1 MLSSLLSSLLLAALS
16 MNEPINQEQAVILA
30 KQAASKH
37 LNLPVEQLT
46 VQQAQAIDW
55 PDSSLGCPQPGMMY
69 LQVITPGFKV
79 LLKAAE
85 KTYPVHVGG
94 AHAVVCAGDA
104 GAARGAKAQS
114 AQAKA
119 DLVKRARERLA
130 ALLKAPI
137 DDIQVH
143 AIRAGKAGDASSC
156 ANGVSQ
162 EKTAGKLVEL
172 EYAGRRYQYRAE
184 SDDVQECTQ

>member
-1 MLSSLLSSLLLAALS
+1 MVYSLLSTLLLAALS
-16 MNEPINQEQAVILA
+16 MNEPINQDQAVILA

-37 LNLPVEQLT
+37 LNLPIEQLT

-69 LQVITPGFKV
+69 MQVITPGFKV

-94 AHAVVCAGDA
+94 AHAVVCTGAAD
-104 GAARGAKAQS
+104 AARGPKAQA
-114 AQAKA
+114 AQAKVA
-119 DLVKRARERLA
+119 LVERARERLA
-130 ALLKAPI
+130 ALLKVPAA
-137 DDIQVH
+137 DIQVH
-143 AIRAGKAGDASSC
+143 AIRAEKAGDAPGC
-156 ANGVSQ
+156 ASGASQ
-162 EKTAGKLVEL
+162 EKAAGKLVEL

-184 SDDVQECTQ
+184 SDDVQECMK